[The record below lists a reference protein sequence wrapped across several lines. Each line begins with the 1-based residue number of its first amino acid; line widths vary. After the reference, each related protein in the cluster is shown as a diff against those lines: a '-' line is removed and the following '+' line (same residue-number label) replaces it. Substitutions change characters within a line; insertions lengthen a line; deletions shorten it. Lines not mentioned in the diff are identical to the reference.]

1 MKRREFIRLLGGAAA
16 WPLAARAQ
24 QAQRVRHVG
33 VLWPGA
39 SAPASPRLESFR
51 EGLREAGYIEG
62 YNLTIEL
69 RYSRRGAQ
77 YLPEL
82 AAELVRLNV
91 EVIQASGDF
100 APKVAQKA
108 TGTIPILAFTDD
120 VLGADLVSS
129 LSRPG
134 GNTTGLTILSPELSA
149 KRLEILSEIVPG
161 LSRLS
166 GIPPV
171 AIHKS
176 QRLRSLRAPR
186 TYNCRS

>member
-1 MKRREFIRLLGGAAA
+1 MRRRDVISLLGGTAVA
-16 WPLAARAQ
+16 WPLAALAQ
-24 QAQRVRHVG
+24 QGQRVRRVG

-69 RYSRRGAQ
+69 RYSRRGSQ

-100 APKVAQKA
+100 APKV
-108 TGTIPILAFTDD
+108 
-120 VLGADLVSS
+120 
-129 LSRPG
+129 SR
-134 GNTTGLTILSPELSA
+134 
-149 KRLEILSEIVPG
+149 
-161 LSRLS
+161 
-166 GIPPV
+166 
-171 AIHKS
+171 
-176 QRLRSLRAPR
+176 
-186 TYNCRS
+186 